1 MRPSEALARHRDRLS
16 AIAAARGAGN
26 LRVFGSTVRGEDADG
41 SDLDLL
47 IDLPPD
53 ISLFGVISLELEME
67 DALGVPVDV
76 ATEDE
81 LHPSLKARILAEARP
96 I

>member
-1 MRPSEALARHRDRLS
+1 
-16 AIAAARGAGN
+16 
-26 LRVFGSTVRGEDADG
+26 
-41 SDLDLL
+41 
-47 IDLPPD
+47 LPPD